1 MPARAAM
8 RPARSGGGERVLARV
23 GVEVPA
29 EQELEGG
36 AGAPLGGEFGDAA
49 QEGDG
54 GEEAGGGGDVEGGGG
69 RGGRGDWGGL
79 CGLCGLC
86 GRCRRCRRG
95 GGARG
100 VHRVLTVHV

>member
-1 MPARAAM
+1 MVGTVGEGAEQGAGAA
-8 RPARSGGGERVLARV
+8 GGVEDGGGGAGEGGHEVGDVGRGERVLARV

-54 GEEAGGGGDVEGGGG
+54 GEQAGAVGMS
-69 RGGRGDWGGL
+69 RA
-79 CGLCGLC
+79 
-86 GRCRRCRRG
+86 
-95 GGARG
+95 GAAG
-100 VHRVLTVHV
+100 AAGA